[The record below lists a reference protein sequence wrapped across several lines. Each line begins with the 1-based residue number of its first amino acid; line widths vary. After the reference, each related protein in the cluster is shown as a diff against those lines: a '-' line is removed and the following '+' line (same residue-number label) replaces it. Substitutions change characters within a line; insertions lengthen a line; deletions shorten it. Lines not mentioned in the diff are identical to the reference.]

1 MENISVKA
9 KSEKSVI
16 RKLKKIVLSA
26 SFTRV
31 VAVGYL
37 LFAVLGTVLLMLPVS
52 SKTGE
57 WTPFADALTTATSA
71 SCVTGLIVY
80 DTFTHWSLFG
90 QIVILALIQVGGL
103 GYMIFITMFSLLIDR
118 KIGLRERGLLKESTN
133 SLNIG
138 GLVGLVKKAVIGTVI
153 FETVGAIILSL
164 RFVGIFGVKKGIY
177 YGIFH
182 SVSSFCNAGFDL
194 MGVLEPY
201 SSMTHFK
208 SDPIVLITLSLLIIV
223 GGLGFVVWSDVYK
236 NKFNFK
242 KYSLHS
248 KIVLATSAILLFV
261 GSLLTFAL
269 EYDATLADMNVFDK
283 IINSVFTS
291 ASARTAGFNS
301 VTLSEATPG
310 SYLWHILFMLI
321 GGSPGSTAGGLKT
334 TTFAVI
340 VLTAWSTVRNSKNV
354 NAFGRRLDSD
364 TVRKALAVVMI
375 YISFMFISVL
385 VICASNPALTLPD
398 VLFETASAIGTVGLS
413 VGVTG
418 NVNMQGQIILTIL
431 MFCGR
436 VGSMSFA
443 MVFAQRKT
451 ESKIIY
457 PTEKIIVG

>member
-1 MENISVKA
+1 MKNISVKA
-9 KSEKSVI
+9 TSEKSVI
-16 RKLKKIVLSA
+16 KKLKKIFLSA

-31 VAVGYL
+31 VAAGYL
-37 LFAVLGTVLLMLPVS
+37 IFAVIGTVLLMLPFS

-57 WTPFADALTTATSA
+57 WTSFADALTTATSA
-71 SCVTGLIVY
+71 SCVTGLIVF

-90 QIVILALIQVGGL
+90 QIVILCLMQVGGL

-118 KIGLRERGLLKESTN
+118 KIGLRERNLLKESTN
-133 SLNIG
+133 SLDMG
-138 GLVGLVKKAVIGTVI
+138 GLSGLVKKAVAGTFM
-153 FETVGAIILSL
+153 FETAGAVLLSF
-164 RFVGIFGVKKGIY
+164 RFCSMFGIKKGIY
-177 YGIFH
+177 YGVFH

-201 SSMTHFK
+201 SSMTGFS
-208 SDPIVLITLSLLIIV
+208 SDPFVLITLSLLIII
-223 GGLGFVVWSDVYK
+223 GGLGFVVWADICK

-248 KIVLATSAILLFV
+248 KIVLATSAILLFA
-261 GSLLTFAL
+261 GALLTFAF
-269 EYDATLADMNVFDK
+269 EYDNTLADMSLADK
-283 IINSVFTS
+283 AVNSFFTS
-291 ASARTAGFNS
+291 VSVRTAGGNS
-301 VTLSEATPG
+301 IDIAAMTPA
-310 SYLWHILFMLI
+310 SYLWHIVFMLI

-334 TTFAVI
+334 TTFAV
-340 VLTAWSTVRNSKNV
+340 VLLTAWATVRNSRNV
-354 NAFGRRLDSD
+354 NVFGRKLDSE
-364 TVRKALAVVMI
+364 VIRKALTVVMI
-375 YISFMFISVL
+375 YVTFLFVSTL
-385 VICASNPALTLPD
+385 TICATNPGFALPE

-418 NVNMQGQIILTIL
+418 NVNTAGQMILTLL

-451 ESKIIY
+451 ESSVLY

>member
-1 MENISVKA
+1 MNNKQNMF
-9 KSEKSVI
+9 
-16 RKLKKIVLSA
+16 KKIKKIFLSA

-31 VAVGYL
+31 VAAGYL
-37 LFAVLGTVLLMLPVS
+37 LFAVMGTFLLMLPVS
-52 SKTGE
+52 SKSGD
-57 WTPFADALTTATSA
+57 WTSFTDALTTATSA

-90 QIVILALIQVGGL
+90 QIVILCLIQVGGL
-103 GYMIFITMFSLLIDR
+103 GYMLFITMFSLLIDR

-138 GLVGLVKKAVIGTVI
+138 GLMGLVKKAVIGTLI
-153 FETVGAIILSL
+153 FESAGAVILAW
-164 RFVGIFGVKKGIY
+164 RFSCVFGIKKGIY

-208 SDPIVLITLSLLIIV
+208 SDPIVLITLSTLIVI
-223 GGLGFVVWSDVYK
+223 GGLGFVVWADVCK
-236 NKFNFK
+236 NKLDFK
-242 KYSLHS
+242 KYSLHT
-248 KIVLATSAILLFV
+248 KIVFATSVILLV
-261 GSLLTFAL
+261 SGAILTFAL
-269 EYDATLADMNVFDK
+269 EYDATLAGMSFFDK
-283 IINSVFTS
+283 LINSLFTS

-301 VTLSEATPG
+301 VELSKSTP
-310 SYLWHILFMLI
+310 STYLWHILFMLI

-340 VLTAWSTVRNSKNV
+340 ILTAWATVRNSKNV
-354 NAFGRRLDSD
+354 NAFGRKLDSE
-364 TVRKALAVVMI
+364 VIRKSLTVVMI
-375 YISFMFISVL
+375 YLSFMFISTL
-385 VICASNPALTLPD
+385 IICASNPTLTLPA
-398 VLFETASAIGTVGLS
+398 VLFETASAVGTVGLS
-413 VGVTG
+413 VGVMG
-418 NVNMQGQIILTIL
+418 SVNTSGQMILTLL

-457 PTEKIIVG
+457 PTEKITVG

>member
-1 MENISVKA
+1 MNNKQNMF
-9 KSEKSVI
+9 
-16 RKLKKIVLSA
+16 KKIKKIFLSA

-31 VAVGYL
+31 VAAGYL
-37 LFAVLGTVLLMLPVS
+37 LFAVMGTFLLMLPVS
-52 SKTGE
+52 SKSGD
-57 WTPFADALTTATSA
+57 WTSFTDALTTATSA

-90 QIVILALIQVGGL
+90 QIVILCLIQVGGL
-103 GYMIFITMFSLLIDR
+103 GYMLFITMFSLLIDR

-138 GLVGLVKKAVIGTVI
+138 GLMGLVKKAVIGTLI
-153 FETVGAIILSL
+153 FESAGAVILAW
-164 RFVGIFGVKKGIY
+164 RFSCVFGIKKGIY

-194 MGVLEPY
+194 MGALEPY

-208 SDPIVLITLSLLIIV
+208 SDPIVLITLSTLIVI
-223 GGLGFVVWSDVYK
+223 GGLGFVVWADVCK
-236 NKFNFK
+236 NKLDFK
-242 KYSLHS
+242 KYSLHT
-248 KIVLATSAILLFV
+248 KIVFATSVILLV
-261 GSLLTFAL
+261 SGAILTFAL
-269 EYDATLADMNVFDK
+269 EYDATLAGMSFFDK
-283 IINSVFTS
+283 LINSLFTS

-301 VTLSEATPG
+301 VELSKSTP
-310 SYLWHILFMLI
+310 STYLWHILFMLI

-340 VLTAWSTVRNSKNV
+340 ILTAWATVRNSKNV
-354 NAFGRRLDSD
+354 NAFGRKLDSE
-364 TVRKALAVVMI
+364 VIRKSLTVVMI
-375 YISFMFISVL
+375 YLSFMFISTL
-385 VICASNPALTLPD
+385 IICASNPTLTLPA
-398 VLFETASAIGTVGLS
+398 VLFETASAVGTVGLS
-413 VGVTG
+413 VGVMG
-418 NVNMQGQIILTIL
+418 SVNTSGQMILTLL

-457 PTEKIIVG
+457 PTEKITVG

>member
-1 MENISVKA
+1 MENISVKT
-9 KSEKSVI
+9 KNKKNI
-16 RKLKKIVLSA
+16 FKTLKKMFCSA

-31 VAVGYL
+31 VAAGYL
-37 LFAVLGTVLLMLPVS
+37 LFTVIGTFLLMLPFS

-90 QIVILALIQVGGL
+90 QIVILGLIQVGGL

-138 GLVGLVKKAVIGTVI
+138 GLVGLVKKAIIGTVI
-153 FETVGAIILSL
+153 FEAAGAIILAW
-164 RFVGIFGVKKGIY
+164 RFSGVFGLKKGIY

-182 SVSSFCNAGFDL
+182 SVSFFCNAGFDL
-194 MGVLEPY
+194 MGALEPY
-201 SSMTHFK
+201 SSMTYFK
-208 SDPIVLITLSLLIIV
+208 SDPIVLITVALLIII
-223 GGLGFVVWSDVYK
+223 GGLGFVVWSDIL
-236 NKFNFK
+236 NKKLELK
-242 KYSLHS
+242 KYSLHT
-248 KIVLATSAILLFV
+248 KIVLATSTILLFS
-261 GSLLTFAL
+261 GALLTFAF
-269 EYDATLADMNVFDK
+269 EYNNTLADVNLFDK
-283 IINSVFTS
+283 AVNSLFTS
-291 ASARTAGFNS
+291 ASARTAGCNS
-301 VTLSEATPG
+301 IDIANMTPA

-321 GGSPGSTAGGLKT
+321 GGSPGSTAGGFKT

-340 VLTAWSTVRNSKNV
+340 VLTAWASVRNSKNV
-354 NAFGRRLDSD
+354 NAFGRKLDSD
-364 TVRKALAVVMI
+364 VIRKALTVVMI
-375 YISFMFISVL
+375 YVTFRFVSTL
-385 VICASNPALTLPD
+385 VICASNPVFTLPE

-418 NVNMQGQIILTIL
+418 NVNMPGQMIITLL

>member
-1 MENISVKA
+1 MNNKQNMF
-9 KSEKSVI
+9 
-16 RKLKKIVLSA
+16 KKIKKIFLSA

-31 VAVGYL
+31 VAAGYL
-37 LFAVLGTVLLMLPVS
+37 LFAVMGTFLLMLPVS
-52 SKTGE
+52 SKSGD
-57 WTPFADALTTATSA
+57 WTSFTDALTTATSA

-90 QIVILALIQVGGL
+90 QIVILCLIQVGGL
-103 GYMIFITMFSLLIDR
+103 GYMLFITMFSLLIDR

-138 GLVGLVKKAVIGTVI
+138 GLMGLVKKAVIGTLI
-153 FETVGAIILSL
+153 FESAGAVILAW
-164 RFVGIFGVKKGIY
+164 RFSCVFGIKKGIY

-194 MGVLEPY
+194 MGALEPY

-208 SDPIVLITLSLLIIV
+208 SDPIVLITLSTLIVI
-223 GGLGFVVWSDVYK
+223 GGLGFVVWADVCK
-236 NKFNFK
+236 NKLDFK
-242 KYSLHS
+242 KYSLHT
-248 KIVLATSAILLFV
+248 KIVFVTSVILLV
-261 GSLLTFAL
+261 SGAILTFAL
-269 EYDATLADMNVFDK
+269 EYDATLAGMSFFDK
-283 IINSVFTS
+283 LINSLFTS

-301 VTLSEATPG
+301 VELSKSTP
-310 SYLWHILFMLI
+310 STYLWHILFMLI

-340 VLTAWSTVRNSKNV
+340 ILTAWATVRNSKNV
-354 NAFGRRLDSD
+354 NAFGRKLDSE
-364 TVRKALAVVMI
+364 VIRKSLTVVMI
-375 YISFMFISVL
+375 YLSFMFISTL
-385 VICASNPALTLPD
+385 IICASNPTLTLPA
-398 VLFETASAIGTVGLS
+398 VLFETASAVGTVGLS
-413 VGVTG
+413 VGVMG
-418 NVNMQGQIILTIL
+418 SVNTAGQMILTLL

-457 PTEKIIVG
+457 PTEKITVG

>member
-1 MENISVKA
+1 MNNKQNMF
-9 KSEKSVI
+9 
-16 RKLKKIVLSA
+16 KKIKKIFLSA

-31 VAVGYL
+31 VAAGYL
-37 LFAVLGTVLLMLPVS
+37 LFAVMGTFLLMLPVS
-52 SKTGE
+52 SKSGD
-57 WTPFADALTTATSA
+57 WTSFTDALTTATSA

-90 QIVILALIQVGGL
+90 QIVILCLIQVGGL
-103 GYMIFITMFSLLIDR
+103 GYMLFITMFSLLIDR

-138 GLVGLVKKAVIGTVI
+138 GLMGLVKKAVIGTLI
-153 FETVGAIILSL
+153 FESAGAVILAW
-164 RFVGIFGVKKGIY
+164 RFSCVFGIKKGIY

-194 MGVLEPY
+194 MGALEPY

-208 SDPIVLITLSLLIIV
+208 SDPIVLITLSTLIVI
-223 GGLGFVVWSDVYK
+223 GGLGFVVWADVCK
-236 NKFNFK
+236 NKLDFK
-242 KYSLHS
+242 KYSLHT
-248 KIVLATSAILLFV
+248 KIVFVTSVILLV
-261 GSLLTFAL
+261 SGAILTFAL
-269 EYDATLADMNVFDK
+269 EYDATLAGMSFFDK
-283 IINSVFTS
+283 LINSLFTS

-301 VTLSEATPG
+301 VELSKSTP
-310 SYLWHILFMLI
+310 STYLWHILFMLI

-340 VLTAWSTVRNSKNV
+340 ILTAWATVRNSKNV
-354 NAFGRRLDSD
+354 NAFGRKLDSE
-364 TVRKALAVVMI
+364 VIRKSLTVVMI
-375 YISFMFISVL
+375 YLSFMFISTL
-385 VICASNPALTLPD
+385 IICASNPTLTLPA
-398 VLFETASAIGTVGLS
+398 VLFETASAVGTVGLS
-413 VGVTG
+413 VGVMG
-418 NVNMQGQIILTIL
+418 SVNTSGQMILTLL

-457 PTEKIIVG
+457 PTEKITVG

>member
-1 MENISVKA
+1 MNNKQNMF
-9 KSEKSVI
+9 
-16 RKLKKIVLSA
+16 KKIKKIFLSA

-31 VAVGYL
+31 VAAGYL
-37 LFAVLGTVLLMLPVS
+37 LFAVMGTFLLMLPVS
-52 SKTGE
+52 SKSGD
-57 WTPFADALTTATSA
+57 WTSFTDALTTATSA

-90 QIVILALIQVGGL
+90 QIVILCLIQVGGL
-103 GYMIFITMFSLLIDR
+103 GYMLFITMFSLLIDR

-138 GLVGLVKKAVIGTVI
+138 GLMGLVKKAVIGTLI
-153 FETVGAIILSL
+153 FESAGAVILAW
-164 RFVGIFGVKKGIY
+164 RFSCVFGIKKGIY

-194 MGVLEPY
+194 MGALEPY

-208 SDPIVLITLSLLIIV
+208 SDPIVLITLSTLIVI
-223 GGLGFVVWSDVYK
+223 GGLGFVVWADVCK
-236 NKFNFK
+236 NKLDFK
-242 KYSLHS
+242 KYSLHT
-248 KIVLATSAILLFV
+248 KIVFATSVILLV
-261 GSLLTFAL
+261 SGAILTFAL
-269 EYDATLADMNVFDK
+269 EYDATLAGMSFFDK
-283 IINSVFTS
+283 LINSLFTS

-301 VTLSEATPG
+301 VELSKSTPG
-310 SYLWHILFMLI
+310 TYLWHILFMLI

-340 VLTAWSTVRNSKNV
+340 ILTAWATVRNSKNV
-354 NAFGRRLDSD
+354 NAFGRKLDSE
-364 TVRKALAVVMI
+364 VIRKSLTVVMI
-375 YISFMFISVL
+375 YLSFMFISTL
-385 VICASNPALTLPD
+385 IICASNPTLTLPA
-398 VLFETASAIGTVGLS
+398 VLFETASAVGTVGLS
-413 VGVTG
+413 VGVMG
-418 NVNMQGQIILTIL
+418 SVNTSGQMILTLL

-457 PTEKIIVG
+457 PTEKITVG

>member
-1 MENISVKA
+1 MNNKQNMF
-9 KSEKSVI
+9 
-16 RKLKKIVLSA
+16 KKIKKIFLSA

-31 VAVGYL
+31 VAAGYL
-37 LFAVLGTVLLMLPVS
+37 LFAVMGTFLLMLPVS
-52 SKTGE
+52 SKSGN
-57 WTPFADALTTATSA
+57 WTSFTDALTTATSA

-90 QIVILALIQVGGL
+90 QIVILCLIQVGGL
-103 GYMIFITMFSLLIDR
+103 GYMLFITMFSLLIDR

-138 GLVGLVKKAVIGTVI
+138 GLMGLVKKAVIGTLI
-153 FETVGAIILSL
+153 FESAGAVILAW
-164 RFVGIFGVKKGIY
+164 RFSCVFGIKKGIY

-194 MGVLEPY
+194 MGALEPY

-208 SDPIVLITLSLLIIV
+208 SDPIVLITLSTLIVI
-223 GGLGFVVWSDVYK
+223 GGLGFVVWADVCK
-236 NKFNFK
+236 NKLDFK
-242 KYSLHS
+242 KYSLHT
-248 KIVLATSAILLFV
+248 KIVFATSVILLV
-261 GSLLTFAL
+261 SGAILTFAL
-269 EYDATLADMNVFDK
+269 EYDATLAGMSFFDK
-283 IINSVFTS
+283 LINSLFTS

-301 VTLSEATPG
+301 VELSKSTPG
-310 SYLWHILFMLI
+310 TYLWHILFMLI

-340 VLTAWSTVRNSKNV
+340 ILTAWATVRNSKNV
-354 NAFGRRLDSD
+354 NAFGRKLDSE
-364 TVRKALAVVMI
+364 VIRKSLTVVMI
-375 YISFMFISVL
+375 YLSFMFISTL
-385 VICASNPALTLPD
+385 IICASNPTLTLPA
-398 VLFETASAIGTVGLS
+398 VLFETASAVGTVGLS
-413 VGVTG
+413 VGVMG
-418 NVNMQGQIILTIL
+418 SVNTSGQMILTLL

-457 PTEKIIVG
+457 PTEKITVG